1 MFEIALALIP
11 LFLLLGSLLFG
22 HYPGFGTIV
31 KISERIWTRPRVR
44 AVKSQARPRAPRSRG
59 ISGGLLLAFGFAQR
73 PPPFAS

>member
-22 HYPGFGTIV
+22 HYPGFKAIV
-31 KISERIWTRPRVR
+31 KISERIWTQPSARAAKSQSRPRV
-44 AVKSQARPRAPRSRG
+44 PRSRG